1 MIAKILD
8 HLPSLQSA
16 QTRARPEWTIQPG
29 KAARGAKHMEPSYPA
44 WKPGGVS
51 HRRGRSNRLSR
62 LFWVA
67 AILDAEGRKH
77 AGAPAAVGRL
87 LRAECGLVSM
97 FAGACATVIARDGA
111 RAVGPQTTEF
121 DRAGGGRRRIVDWE
135 GDCS

>member
-1 MIAKILD
+1 MD
-8 HLPSLQSA
+8 DSA
-16 QTRARPEWTIQPG
+16 WKSRPP
-29 KAARGAKHMEPSYPA
+29 AKHMDRPAPA

-77 AGAPAAVGRL
+77 TGASAAVGRL
-87 LRAECGLVSM
+87 LRVECGLVSM

-121 DRAGGGRRRIVDWE
+121 DRAGGGRRRIIDWE